1 MEDLLMYNNKDITD
15 TTDSDIQADLRR
27 VKDKARETRDAL
39 SQTATDVKSRASDAL
54 SQGIE
59 DARAKSELLQE
70 DVIEY
75 VQANPLKSVGISLL
89 AGAVIALL
97 LRG

>member
-1 MEDLLMYNNKDITD
+1 MYTKD
-15 TTDSDIQADLRR
+15 TTTGNGLTDDNIQSDLQR

-39 SQTATDVKSRASDAL
+39 SQTATDVKSKATEAL
-54 SQGIE
+54 SQSIQE
-59 DARAKSELLQE
+59 ARDKTEVLQE

-75 VQANPLKSVGISLL
+75 VQANPLKAVGISLL